1 MAWGSRALALVVAL
15 WCAGGGL
22 QAQPLEQA
30 GRLMVAQ
37 DYGAARDAAQ
47 SATPQTPQDSVE
59 QAWIIGLSHMR
70 ENAPRAALPYL
81 ERSVTL
87 APDVTRFRLELARA
101 LYLTEQDDRARFHFE
116 SALAGQLA
124 LGEIAAIQEYL
135 TAMDRR
141 KTWQGHASIAIVPQT
156 NPTRASGESHVMIG
170 GAIPLPLAQAQSG
183 VGVDLGLGGTW
194 LPRLGHDLRA
204 RVHVMAHG
212 QVFEES
218 RLNTWRLRSEWGVVA
233 LGDHGR
239 QIGAGISVQAAFGQG
254 GRIMEGAGIYAS
266 FQRRFGPRTHLS
278 IRANADRLHYP
289 QVVNKAMDGWRTAL
303 SVNTIHVLTPQIRL
317 DGGVSLAKHNA
328 RADFNTRRDIGIN
341 FGGQYAHAGGVTT
354 GLNLAASQT
363 QYAASNPLLPQF
375 APARDTNVS
384 VTASLMHRDLTVQG
398 FAPVLHF
405 GAERQ
410 DSNIPSRSFSNIRAS
425 IGATRNF

>member
-1 MAWGSRALALVVAL
+1 MGKQGVGPCCRALV
-15 WCAGGGL
+15 CGRGP

-156 NPTRASGESHVMIG
+156 NPTRASG
-170 GAIPLPLAQAQSG
+170 
-183 VGVDLGLGGTW
+183 
-194 LPRLGHDLRA
+194 
-204 RVHVMAHG
+204 
-212 QVFEES
+212 
-218 RLNTWRLRSEWGVVA
+218 
-233 LGDHGR
+233 
-239 QIGAGISVQAAFGQG
+239 
-254 GRIMEGAGIYAS
+254 
-266 FQRRFGPRTHLS
+266 
-278 IRANADRLHYP
+278 
-289 QVVNKAMDGWRTAL
+289 KAM
-303 SVNTIHVLTPQIRL
+303 S
-317 DGGVSLAKHNA
+317 
-328 RADFNTRRDIGIN
+328 
-341 FGGQYAHAGGVTT
+341 
-354 GLNLAASQT
+354 
-363 QYAASNPLLPQF
+363 
-375 APARDTNVS
+375 
-384 VTASLMHRDLTVQG
+384 
-398 FAPVLHF
+398 
-405 GAERQ
+405 
-410 DSNIPSRSFSNIRAS
+410 
-425 IGATRNF
+425 